1 MPLLARG
8 LTKTIAV
15 LFKMLAKVKK
25 KKKDILNPSQRN
37 APVNVKGRVA

>member
-15 LFKMLAKVKK
+15 LFKMLAKL

>member
-15 LFKMLAKVKK
+15 LFKMLAKLK

-37 APVNVKGRVA
+37 ATVNVKGRVA